1 MNNIYNIMNIINY
14 KDILIPTILIPGI
27 DFLLCKCFGNK
38 TRWFQLHSAVNMVIV
53 IIIYND
59 IINLFINPLEN
70 IQTINTQIDHYFIL
84 ILHIYHFFITDKLS
98 FMDYF
103 HHILFVGGGLI
114 PTLFIYNNNLV
125 RLGWFAV
132 GGLPGSIEYLTLSLV
147 KHDKMC
153 YINQKRIT
161 AYMYNY
167 IRYPITIYC
176 PTLTYIAYRENKLPD
191 IINPILLIY
200 ICFLLF
206 FNGGFYNKLTI
217 ENYIIHNNRNYIY
230 EQTSGYKII

>member
-1 MNNIYNIMNIINY
+1 MNIIIRENMNEY
-14 KDILIPTILIPGI
+14 KDIIIPSVLIPSI

-38 TRWFQLHSAVNMVIV
+38 TRWFQLHSAINIV
-53 IIIYND
+53 ILTIIYND
-59 IINLFINPLEN
+59 IIVLFTNPLEN
-70 IQTINTQIDHYFIL
+70 IRSVNSKIDHYFIL
-84 ILHIYHFFITDKLS
+84 TLHIYHFFITDKLS

-103 HHILFVGGGLI
+103 HHILFVGFGLI

-161 AYMYNY
+161 AYIYNY

-176 PTLTYIAYRENKLPD
+176 PALTYVAYKENKLPD
-191 IINPILLIY
+191 IINPIILTY

-217 ENYIIHNNRNYIY
+217 ENYITHREKGIPLQPQY
-230 EQTSGYKII
+230 